1 MPVYEYKCPRCGVK
15 FEILRGISSAY
26 EDVKCPKCGAEKP
39 ERLLSAVCGSTCSG
53 TSQGANKGNL
63 RFPT

>member
-1 MPVYEYKCPRCGVK
+1 MPIYEYKCPHCGVK
-15 FEILRGISSAY
+15 FEILRGVTAVN

-39 ERLLSAVCGSTCSG
+39 ERILSAVCGSSREP
-53 TSQGANKGNL
+53 SKGNL